1 MIPVVLTSFIGD
13 YYRIRGPLITFNAL
27 VLIAG
32 FLMFGLPTS
41 NQVAVRYIGTFLATG
56 AYVSNWAA
64 LNAFQAN
71 NVAGQW
77 KRTVT
82 VATVTAFNGLGGVA
96 GSYIVRQKEAP
107 QYQTAVWVS
116 IG

>member
-1 MIPVVLTSFIGD
+1 M
-13 YYRIRGPLITFNAL
+13 LI
-27 VLIAG
+27 VG
-32 FLMFGLPTS
+32 FLVFGLPAS
-41 NQVAVRYIGTFLATG
+41 SQVAVRYVGTFLATG

-71 NVAGQW
+71 NIVGQW
-77 KRTVT
+77 KRVATA
-82 VATVTAFNGLGGVA
+82 ATVTAFNGLGGVA

-107 QYQTAVWVS
+107 QYLTAVWVS

>member
-1 MIPVVLTSFIGD
+1 
-13 YYRIRGPLITFNAL
+13 
-27 VLIAG
+27 
-32 FLMFGLPTS
+32 MFGLPES
-41 NQVAVRYIGTFLATG
+41 KQLAVRYIGTFLATG

-77 KRTVT
+77 KRA
-82 VATVTAFNGLGGVA
+82 ATSAAVTAFNGLGGVA
-96 GSYIVRQKEAP
+96 GSYIVRSQEAP
-107 QYQTAVWVS
+107 KYQTAVWVS